1 MFQLPPLLR
10 NYCFLGPS
18 KSKKQAELL
27 KTAAKGKKVRRNDVW
42 EGEDEDW
49 SGDEDDVEENEY
61 KQLGEEATR
70 VEGTRRSS
78 RISSLK

>member
-1 MFQLPPLLR
+1 MLHFSKWLLLSYE
-10 NYCFLGPS
+10 NSLINN
-18 KSKKQAELL
+18 LNNLTL